1 MKPQT
6 RKNLNIT
13 PGRKVV
19 VLLAMLLSVLLP
31 LGSFSSVAYAA
42 GDTTLSTFEING
54 SPVVDGDNLI
64 VAGGTTQVT
73 VNAVATDNTAT
84 VVVTGAT
91 GLVTGNNPVAVTV
104 TSADTLSQSIYT
116 VNVFVTTQNPAFSS
130 DASLLELKVNGTVI
144 TPGRI
149 FEVAPLTTAVT
160 VNATPNDSNATVEVT
175 GARNLVAG
183 LNTVTATITAED
195 GTTTQAY
202 SFKVRV
208 QALSNDVALAAFSV
222 NGQAVR
228 HGGRVFL
235 DPGTDSVSVIATPS
249 DLASTVQI
257 SGNTGLVAGAN
268 TLTVTVTAPS
278 GDSATYTVTLNVQ
291 VPSSISSLVV
301 FKVSGVRVLD
311 GSTVIVPSGTSAV
324 AVTATPTDPSASV
337 QITGSNNLQKGE
349 NTMVVVVSAEDGTST
364 TYTVTLNVLANDDT
378 SLALFQYD
386 GSDIADGDS
395 FDLAYGTESVEITA
409 EPTVD
414 TSTVEILGADALV
427 TGRNI
432 VRVQVTAEDASVRT
446 YRLIFNVAANTDTTL
461 DSITVG
467 GQDASGGS
475 VSLPAGTRAAV
486 VAVVTTDPFATFTV
500 DGGSELV
507 AGENTV
513 TVTVTAA
520 DGETTADYAITVTVL
535 ASEAGTE
542 VGVNSITVAG
552 QDGLAGPVNVGLGT
566 RAVRVIVETTDPFAS
581 FTVDGNVDLQPGENT
596 VTVVVTA
603 ADGETTAEYTV
614 TVVIPELSDDTS
626 FSLFKVNGLEVGD
639 GDSIDLASG
648 TSHVNVKFAT
658 TDDYATYMIV
668 GDGKKSGQPL
678 QEGENSLVITVTAQN
693 GDSTDYTVTLNVLTL
708 STNTD
713 LGEEDPITINGEAV
727 DTELLNQATG
737 YFDMP
742 LNTTRISIGVKAAD
756 PGADVFVN
764 DKTVWPTIARQFS
777 VEKGVNLISIEV
789 VPPAGSAFAK
799 TYTLKVYVGG
809 KDATLKTVKVNT
821 TTITFNGDL
830 AGTLPGLLANG
841 TTKAD
846 LYVEPT
852 VALKSGNT
860 AGTKL
865 EFDGGDA
872 KVTATAT
879 ANTYKI
885 DGLVTG
891 ENTISITVTPGD
903 ENMDPFTY
911 TVTINV
917 ALSGDKSLKTFLLN
931 GAAVPVG
938 STQILPVGTEAAELD
953 AVTGSELA
961 TFEVSGADELVPG
974 VNTAVIT
981 VTAEDGTSAEYKV
994 TVIVL
999 KAVDTI
1005 VVPFPKAGVVTV
1017 DAKTNAAGNKII
1029 AGEIKKIGTSNV
1041 VSVVITNNFLVA
1053 KDKPAAGPARATAV
1067 QKYLQAQKINGIK
1080 TAVFSLVP
1088 GAKTQKGTTVTISYY

>member
-1 MKPQT
+1 MT
-6 RKNLNIT
+6 AADGET
-13 PGRKVV
+13 
-19 VLLAMLLSVLLP
+19 STD
-31 LGSFSSVAYAA
+31 YA
-42 GDTTLSTFEING
+42 I
-54 SPVVDGDNLI
+54 
-64 VAGGTTQVT
+64 
-73 VNAVATDNTAT
+73 
-84 VVVTGAT
+84 
-91 GLVTGNNPVAVTV
+91 
-104 TSADTLSQSIYT
+104 
-116 VNVFVTTQNPAFSS
+116 
-130 DASLLELKVNGTVI
+130 
-144 TPGRI
+144 
-149 FEVAPLTTAVT
+149 
-160 VNATPNDSNATVEVT
+160 
-175 GARNLVAG
+175 
-183 LNTVTATITAED
+183 
-195 GTTTQAY
+195 
-202 SFKVRV
+202 
-208 QALSNDVALAAFSV
+208 
-222 NGQAVR
+222 
-228 HGGRVFL
+228 
-235 DPGTDSVSVIATPS
+235 
-249 DLASTVQI
+249 
-257 SGNTGLVAGAN
+257 
-268 TLTVTVTAPS
+268 TVTVEEA
-278 GDSATYTVTLNVQ
+278 
-291 VPSSISSLVV
+291 
-301 FKVSGVRVLD
+301 VL
-311 GSTVIVPSGTSAV
+311 GT
-324 AVTATPTDPSASV
+324 
-337 QITGSNNLQKGE
+337 
-349 NTMVVVVSAEDGTST
+349 
-364 TYTVTLNVLANDDT
+364 DT
-378 SLALFQYD
+378 SL
-386 GSDIADGDS
+386 
-395 FDLAYGTESVEITA
+395 ESV
-409 EPTVD
+409 
-414 TSTVEILGADALV
+414 
-427 TGRNI
+427 
-432 VRVQVTAEDASVRT
+432 
-446 YRLIFNVAANTDTTL
+446 
-461 DSITVG
+461 TVG

-486 VAVVTTDPFATFTV
+486 VSVVTSDPFATFTV

-520 DGETTADYAITVTVL
+520 DGETSTDYAITVIVL

-566 RAVRVIVETTDPFAS
+566 RAVRVNVETTDPFAS

-658 TDDYATYMIV
+658 TDEYATYMIV

-713 LGEEDPITINGEAV
+713 LAEEEPITINGEAV

-737 YFDMP
+737 YYDLP
-742 LNTTRISIGVKAAD
+742 LTTTRISIGVKAAD

-846 LYVEPT
+846 FYVEPT
-852 VALKSGNT
+852 VALKSGNN

-961 TFEVSGADELVPG
+961 TFEVSGADELAVG
-974 VNTAVIT
+974 LNTAVIT
-981 VTAEDGTSAEYKV
+981 VTAEDGTSADYKV

-1005 VVPFPKAGVVTV
+1005 VVPFPKVGVVTV

-1041 VSVVITNNFLVA
+1041 TSVVITNNFLVA